1 MAGTVAL
8 PQARHT
14 LARETQRTW
23 LTAAFAVAASLGM
36 MLLATPGSVSPV
48 AYWVVSSIA
57 LATVLIVFV
66 AGENAWDEWVDNA
79 RAAGVV
85 AR

>member
-1 MAGTVAL
+1 MAGTAPI
-8 PQARHT
+8 PQARP
-14 LARETQRTW
+14 LVISETGRSW
-23 LTAAFAVAASLGM
+23 LTAILAVAASIAM
-36 MLLATPGSVSPV
+36 MLAATPGSVSPL

-66 AGENAWDEWVDNA
+66 AGENAWDRWVDNA

-85 AR
+85 AG

>member
-1 MAGTVAL
+1 MAGTVQI
-8 PQARHT
+8 PQARP
-14 LARETQRTW
+14 LVLSETGRTW
-23 LTAAFAVAASLGM
+23 LTAVLAVAASIAM
-36 MLLATPGSVSPV
+36 MLAATPGSVSPL

-57 LATVLIVFV
+57 LATVLTVFV
-66 AGENAWDEWVDNA
+66 AGENAWDEWVANA

>member
-1 MAGTVAL
+1 MAGTVEF
-8 PQARHT
+8 PQARHNI
-14 LARETQRTW
+14 ARETRRTW
-23 LTAAFAVAASLGM
+23 LTSVFAVAASLGM
-36 MLLATPGSVSPV
+36 MLMATPGSASPV

-57 LATVLIVFV
+57 LATVLTVFV
-66 AGENAWDEWVDNA
+66 AGENAWEQWVASA

>member
-1 MAGTVAL
+1 MAGTVEI
-8 PQARHT
+8 PQSRPLVVSEAG
-14 LARETQRTW
+14 RTW
-23 LTAAFAVAASLGM
+23 LTAVLAVAASLAM
-36 MLLATPGSVSPV
+36 MAAATPGSVSPL

-66 AGENAWDEWVDNA
+66 AGENTWEQWVA
-79 RAAGVV
+79 SAQAAGIV

>member
-1 MAGTVAL
+1 MTGTVEL
-8 PQARHT
+8 PQRWNAI
-14 LARETQRTW
+14 ARETRRTW
-23 LTAAFAVAASLGM
+23 LTAVSAVAASLGI

-66 AGENAWDEWVDNA
+66 VGENVWDEWVANA

-85 AR
+85 GR

>member
-1 MAGTVAL
+1 MVGTLEIPQSRDTTAGETRQAWMTAVLAL
-8 PQARHT
+8 
-14 LARETQRTW
+14 
-23 LTAAFAVAASLGM
+23 VASLAM
-36 MLLATPGSVSPV
+36 MLLATPGSVSPP

-66 AGENAWDEWVDNA
+66 AGENAWDRMVASA

-85 AR
+85 AA

>member
-1 MAGTVAL
+1 M
-8 PQARHT
+8 
-14 LARETQRTW
+14 
-23 LTAAFAVAASLGM
+23 FAIAASLGM
-36 MLLATPGSVSPV
+36 MLLASPGSVSPV

-66 AGENAWDEWVDNA
+66 AGENAWERWVTSA

-85 AR
+85 AG